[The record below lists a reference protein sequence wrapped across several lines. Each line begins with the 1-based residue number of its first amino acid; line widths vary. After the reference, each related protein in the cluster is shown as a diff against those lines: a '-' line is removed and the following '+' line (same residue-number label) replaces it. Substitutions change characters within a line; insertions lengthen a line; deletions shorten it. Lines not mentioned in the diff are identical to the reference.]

1 MQGLREELYIL
12 KVLILVRLEGIMH
25 SCTLFPCLINP
36 YDFGAFST
44 PTNRPKTAKK
54 GK

>member
-1 MQGLREELYIL
+1 MQSLREELYIL
-12 KVLILVRLEGIMH
+12 KVLILMRLERIMH
-25 SCTLFPCLINP
+25 NCTFFPCLINP

-44 PTNRPKTAKK
+44 PQNRPKTAKK